1 MFEQPFRQAAALG
14 VVLWLLAPTAAAAG
28 SPHYTVATD
37 ERLEHLNVSACFEG
51 AVPRRLTARDEH
63 APDLLRAARLH
74 TRDDVIELQLQ
85 GSTLSLPRSGAPAC
99 VQYRVDLRAISK
111 RQWRSGN
118 WRTRDAIVVDPALWL
133 WYPDDVREDARWRLD
148 VNTPL
153 RKIVAGEPLEN
164 PWADAHPV
172 QVAHL
177 LEHSSGLLDIT
188 REEFDHNAPFSSLE
202 AAFAWRP
209 QARDTA
215 SLMGTGRDWTNLCVR
230 GSGGTDTVVTAMAIC
245 PTSLTT
251 VSPMRGTS

>member
-1 MFEQPFRQAAALG
+1 
-14 VVLWLLAPTAAAAG
+14 
-28 SPHYTVATD
+28 
-37 ERLEHLNVSACFEG
+37 
-51 AVPRRLTARDEH
+51 
-63 APDLLRAARLH
+63 
-74 TRDDVIELQLQ
+74 
-85 GSTLSLPRSGAPAC
+85 
-99 VQYRVDLRAISK
+99 
-111 RQWRSGN
+111 
-118 WRTRDAIVVDPALWL
+118 
-133 WYPDDVREDARWRLD
+133 
-148 VNTPL
+148 L

-251 VSPMRGTS
+251 VSPMRTASGARDSPWQPSRSLHRTAIPTCRLISATIGG